1 MIGLTT
7 ELLSRACRIFLTL
20 AYPEGEQSIPEK
32 KRAYLHISDDAPL
45 ASLLPPAP
53 AAVGLGEILK
63 HTDGTR
69 YGYALRLGSSGFAH
83 MKLQVTEHQAAGL
96 CVFAVNTHDS
106 FPHFG
111 TSPPEA
117 HPDFAAWSALQKSN
131 RQLKE
136 RIERAWEQEGLWT
149 FHRLLRLDLDS
160 PGPLKPEQG

>member
-1 MIGLTT
+1 VRG
-7 ELLSRACRIFLTL
+7 
-20 AYPEGEQSIPEK
+20 G
-32 KRAYLHISDDAPL
+32 
-45 ASLLPPAP
+45 
-53 AAVGLGEILK
+53 
-63 HTDGTR
+63 
-69 YGYALRLGSSGFAH
+69 
-83 MKLQVTEHQAAGL
+83 AGL

-111 TSPPEA
+111 ASPPEA

-160 PGPLKPEQG
+160 PGPLKPE